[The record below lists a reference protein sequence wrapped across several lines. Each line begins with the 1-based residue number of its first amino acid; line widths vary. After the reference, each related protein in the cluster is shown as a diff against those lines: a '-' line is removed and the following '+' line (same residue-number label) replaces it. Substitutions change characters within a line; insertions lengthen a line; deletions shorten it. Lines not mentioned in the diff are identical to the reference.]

1 MGLIGQNN
9 QYAALYSPI
18 SKTYE
23 EWADENPVIGLNIIA
38 IDTTNQTIRVGN
50 GSARFLELSY
60 SLTRPAWTVGDVI
73 GVEWDRQ
80 SSNPALRRIDI
91 DGNTVDVGSPTSYF
105 DAHPIYG
112 NMVRVRINNL
122 GEELEV
128 GNGRGDG
135 ISSMSTPGTHIM
147 VRIPRAYFK
156 HYRCD
161 GDGTVNPTGRY
172 ERYLVS
178 PIPRSGFTLDPA
190 FYARGRTLN
199 PAEFLYV
206 GAFTGIVDGDVLSS
220 RAGAASTVSQTM
232 QYFEDKA
239 RAVNP
244 DLLGWGIMDIWQ
256 LSLLKKLFI
265 IEFATWNS
273 QLAVGYGRVGSSSQL
288 VTGSAS
294 GLLATNGTGGTTANQ
309 TSAMAWRGIENFW
322 GNISQFII
330 GFNGFTDKYRI
341 INPDGSGTYAAN
353 LSSGTYIETTGI
365 TPIWYSNA
373 QGGALSGTAANGYSY
388 GYIKDFL
395 FTDQTKGLF
404 IPSLLGGSDSTYI
417 PDYFQSV
424 NPTNQPTIWLHGGYW
439 ESALVAGAFA
449 VYLNNPVS
457 HVHSSRGA
465 RVCFV

>member
-1 MGLIGQNN
+1 MGLIN
-9 QYAALYSPI
+9 QTERISALYSPI
-18 SKTYE
+18 SKTYA
-23 EWADENPVIGLNIIA
+23 EWVAEDPVISNNIIA
-38 IDTTNQTIRVGN
+38 IDKTNQTIRVGN
-50 GSARFLELSY
+50 GVSKFSELSY
-60 SLTRPAWTVGDVI
+60 SLTRPAQSASDVI
-73 GVEWDRQ
+73 GVEWDRE
-80 SSNPALRRIDI
+80 SSSVALRRIDI
-91 DGNTVDVGSPTSYF
+91 DGNTVDLTSPTTYF
-105 DAHPIYG
+105 DEHAIYG
-112 NMVRVRINNL
+112 NMVRVRINSL
-122 GEELEV
+122 GQVLET

-135 ISSMSTPGTHIM
+135 ISSLSNPGTHIM

-161 GDGTVNPTGRY
+161 GSGIEDPTGRY

-178 PIPRSGFTLDPA
+178 STPRSGFTLDPA
-190 FYARGRTLN
+190 FYARGRTSN

-206 GAFTGIVDGDVLSS
+206 GAFTGIVDGDILCS
-220 RAGAASTVSQTM
+220 RAGAASTVNQTM
-232 QYFEDKA
+232 QWFENKA

-244 DLLGWGIMDIWQ
+244 DLLGWGIMDIHQ

-273 QLAVGYGRVGSSSQL
+273 QAAVGYGRVGSTSQL

-322 GNISQFII
+322 GNIYQFTI

-341 INPDGSGTYAAN
+341 INPDGSGTYAAD

-373 QGGALSGTAANGYSY
+373 QGGSLSGNASNGYSY
-388 GYIKDFL
+388 GYIKDLL

-417 PDYFQSV
+417 PDHLYSV
-424 NPTNQPTIWLHGGYW
+424 NPTNQPTIWLHGGHW
-439 ESALVAGAFA
+439 AFALLAGAF
-449 VYLNNPVS
+449 VVGLLNPA
-457 HVHSSRGA
+457 SRVDSGLGA
-465 RVCFV
+465 RVCFL

>member
-1 MGLIGQNN
+1 MGLIN
-9 QYAALYSPI
+9 QTERGTSLYSLI
-18 SKTYE
+18 SKTYA
-23 EWADENPVIGLNIIA
+23 EWVAEDPVISNNIIA
-38 IDTTNQTIRVGN
+38 IDKTNQTIRVGN
-50 GSARFLELSY
+50 GVSKFSELSY
-60 SLTRPAWTVGDVI
+60 SLTRPAQSASDVI
-73 GVEWDRQ
+73 GVEWDRE
-80 SSNPALRRIDI
+80 SSSSTLRRIDI
-91 DGNTVDVGSPTSYF
+91 DGNTVDLTSPTTYF
-105 DAHPIYG
+105 DEHAIYG
-112 NMVRVRINNL
+112 NMVRVRINSL
-122 GEELEV
+122 GQVLET

-135 ISSMSTPGTHIM
+135 ISSLSNPGTHIM
-147 VRIPRAYFK
+147 VRVPRSYFK

-161 GDGTVNPTGRY
+161 ASGIEDPTGRY

-178 PIPRSGFTLDPA
+178 STPRSGFTLDPA
-190 FYARGRTLN
+190 FYARGRTSN

-288 VTGSAS
+288 ATGSAS

-322 GNISQFII
+322 GNIWQFII

-341 INPDGSGTYAAN
+341 INPDGSGTYAAD

-373 QGGALSGTAANGYSY
+373 QGGTLSGTSANGYSY
-388 GYIKDFL
+388 GYIKDLL

-417 PDYFQSV
+417 PDYFYSV
-424 NPTNQPTIWLHGGYW
+424 NPTNQPTIWLHGGDW
-439 ESALVAGAFA
+439 SRALNAGAFH
-449 VYLNNPVS
+449 VHLDTPVS
-457 HVHSSRGA
+457 YVASRHGT

>member
-1 MGLIGQNN
+1 MGLIN
-9 QYAALYSPI
+9 QTERGYALYSLI
-18 SKTYE
+18 SKTYA
-23 EWADENPVIGLNIIA
+23 EWVAEDPVISNNIIA
-38 IDTTNQTIRVGN
+38 IDKTNQTIRVGN
-50 GSARFLELSY
+50 GVSKFSELSY
-60 SLTRPAWTVGDVI
+60 SLTRPAQSASDVI
-73 GVEWDRQ
+73 GVEWDRE
-80 SSNPALRRIDI
+80 SSSVALRRIDI
-91 DGNTVDVGSPTSYF
+91 DGNTVDLTSPTTYF
-105 DAHPIYG
+105 DEHAIYG
-112 NMVRVRINNL
+112 NMVRVRINSL
-122 GEELEV
+122 GQVLET

-135 ISSMSTPGTHIM
+135 ISSLSNPGTHIM

-161 GDGTVNPTGRY
+161 GDGTVNPAGRY

-178 PIPRSGFTLDPA
+178 STPRSGFTLDPA
-190 FYARGRTLN
+190 FYARGRTSN

-206 GAFTGIVDGDVLSS
+206 GAFTGIVDGDILSS

-232 QYFEDKA
+232 QWFEDKA
-239 RAVNP
+239 RNVNP
-244 DLLGWGIMDIWQ
+244 NISGWGIMDIWQ

-322 GNISQFII
+322 GNIYQFII

-341 INPDGSGTYAAN
+341 VNPDGSGTYAAD

-373 QGGALSGTAANGYSY
+373 QGGSLSGNASNGYSY
-388 GYIKDFL
+388 GYIKDLL

-417 PDYFQSV
+417 PDYLYSV
-424 NPTNQPTIWLHGGYW
+424 NPTNQPTIWLHGGLW
-439 ESALVAGAFA
+439 ADALCAGTFF
-449 VYLNNPVS
+449 VLLNGPVS
-457 HVHSSRGA
+457 LVNSSVGA
-465 RVCFV
+465 RVCFL

>member
-1 MGLIGQNN
+1 MGLIN
-9 QYAALYSPI
+9 QTERGTSLYSLI
-18 SKTYE
+18 SKTYA
-23 EWADENPVIGLNIIA
+23 EWIAEDPVIPNNIIA
-38 IDTTNQTIRVGN
+38 IDKTNQTIRVGN
-50 GSARFLELSY
+50 GVNKFSELSY
-60 SLTRPAWTVGDVI
+60 SLTRPAQSASDVI
-73 GVEWDRQ
+73 GVEWDRA
-80 SSNPALRRIDI
+80 SSSSTLRRIDI
-91 DGNTVDVGSPTSYF
+91 DGNTVDLTSPTTYF
-105 DAHPIYG
+105 DEHPIYG
-112 NMVRVRINNL
+112 NMVRVRINSL
-122 GEELEV
+122 GQVLET

-135 ISSMSTPGTHIM
+135 ISSLSNPGTHIM
-147 VRIPRAYFK
+147 VRVPRSYFK

-161 GDGTVNPTGRY
+161 ASGIENPTGRY

-178 PIPRSGFTLDPA
+178 STPRSGFTLDPA

-206 GAFTGIVDGDVLSS
+206 GAFTGIVDGDILCS

-232 QYFEDKA
+232 QWFEDKA
-239 RAVNP
+239 RAVNTGL
-244 DLLGWGIMDIWQ
+244 DGWGIMDIWQ

-322 GNISQFII
+322 GNIYQFTI
-330 GFNGFTDKYRI
+330 GFNGFTDKYRFV
-341 INPDGSGTYAAN
+341 NPDGSGTYAAD

-373 QGGALSGTAANGYSY
+373 QGGSLSGNASNGYSY
-388 GYIKDFL
+388 GYIKDLL

-404 IPSLLGGSDSTYI
+404 IPSLLGSSDSTYI
-417 PDYFQSV
+417 PDYLYSV
-424 NPTNQPTIWLHGGYW
+424 NPTNQPTIWLHGGSW
-439 ESALVAGAFA
+439 ALALSAGPFHVILPD
-449 VYLNNPVS
+449 PVS
-457 HVHSSRGA
+457 SVHSSNGA

>member
-1 MGLIGQNN
+1 MGLIN
-9 QYAALYSPI
+9 QTERVSALYSPI
-18 SKTYE
+18 SKTYA
-23 EWADENPVIGLNIIA
+23 EWIAEDPVISNNIIA
-38 IDTTNQTIRVGN
+38 IDKTNQTIRVGN
-50 GSARFLELSY
+50 GVSKFSELSY
-60 SLTRPAWTVGDVI
+60 SLTRPAQSASDVI
-73 GVEWDRQ
+73 GVEWDRE
-80 SSNPALRRIDI
+80 SSSVALRRIDI
-91 DGNTVDVGSPTSYF
+91 DGNTVDLTSPTTYF
-105 DAHPIYG
+105 DEHPIYG
-112 NMVRVRINNL
+112 NMVRVRINSL
-122 GEELEV
+122 GQELEV

-135 ISSMSTPGTHIM
+135 ISSLSNPGSHIM
-147 VRIPRAYFK
+147 VRVPRAYFK

-161 GDGTVNPTGRY
+161 ASGTEDPTGRY

-206 GAFTGIVDGDVLSS
+206 GAFTGIVDGDILCS

-232 QYFEDKA
+232 QWFEDKA

-322 GNISQFII
+322 GNINQFTI

-341 INPDGSGTYAAN
+341 VNPDGSGTYAAN

-373 QGGALSGTAANGYSY
+373 QGGTLSGTAANGYSY

-417 PDYFQSV
+417 PDYLYSV

-439 ESALVAGAFA
+439 THALSAGAFF
-449 VYLNNPVS
+449 VLLDNPASRVF
-457 HVHSSRGA
+457 SSFGA

>member
-1 MGLIGQNN
+1 MGLIN
-9 QYAALYSPI
+9 QTERGTSLYSPI
-18 SKTYE
+18 SKTYA
-23 EWADENPVIGLNIIA
+23 EWVAEDPVISNNIIA
-38 IDTTNQTIRVGN
+38 IDKTNQTIRVGN
-50 GSARFLELSY
+50 GVSKFSELSY
-60 SLTRPAWTVGDVI
+60 SLTRPAQSASDVI
-73 GVEWDRQ
+73 GVEWDRE
-80 SSNPALRRIDI
+80 SSSVALRRIDI
-91 DGNTVDVGSPTSYF
+91 DGNTVDLTSPTTYF
-105 DAHPIYG
+105 DEHAIYG
-112 NMVRVRINNL
+112 NMVRVRINSL
-122 GEELEV
+122 GQVLET

-135 ISSMSTPGTHIM
+135 ISSLSNPGTHIM

-161 GDGTVNPTGRY
+161 GSGIEDPTGRY

-178 PIPRSGFTLDPA
+178 STPRSGFTLDPA
-190 FYARGRTLN
+190 FYARGRVSN

-206 GAFTGIVDGDVLSS
+206 GAFTGIVDGDILSS

-232 QYFEDKA
+232 QWFEDKA

-244 DLLGWGIMDIWQ
+244 DLLGWGIMDIHQ

-273 QLAVGYGRVGSSSQL
+273 QAAVGYGRVGSSSQL
-288 VTGSAS
+288 ATGSAA
-294 GLLATNGTGGTTANQ
+294 GLLGVNGTGGTTANQ

-322 GNISQFII
+322 GNIYQFTI

-341 INPDGSGTYAAN
+341 INPDGSGTYAAD

-373 QGGALSGTAANGYSY
+373 QGGSLSGNASNGYSY
-388 GYIKDFL
+388 GYIKDLL

-404 IPSLLGGSDSTYI
+404 IPSLLGSSDSTYI
-417 PDYFQSV
+417 PDHLYSV
-424 NPTNQPTIWLHGGYW
+424 NPTNQPTIWLHGGGW
-439 ESALVAGAFA
+439 AVALRAGAFDVA
-449 VYLNNPVS
+449 LANPVS
-457 HVHSSRGA
+457 AVGSGYGA

>member
-1 MGLIGQNN
+1 MGLIN
-9 QYAALYSPI
+9 QTERGSSLYSPI
-18 SKTYE
+18 SKTYA
-23 EWADENPVIGLNIIA
+23 EWVAEDPVISNNIIA
-38 IDTTNQTIRVGN
+38 IDKTNQTIRVGN
-50 GSARFLELSY
+50 GVSKFSELSY
-60 SLTRPAWTVGDVI
+60 SLTRPAQSASDVI
-73 GVEWDRQ
+73 GVEWDRE
-80 SSNPALRRIDI
+80 SSSVALRRIDI
-91 DGNTVDVGSPTSYF
+91 DGNTVDLTSPTTYF
-105 DAHPIYG
+105 DEHAIYG
-112 NMVRVRINNL
+112 NMVRVRINSL
-122 GEELEV
+122 GQVLET

-135 ISSMSTPGTHIM
+135 ISSLSNPGTHIM
-147 VRIPRAYFK
+147 VRVPRSYFK

-178 PIPRSGFTLDPA
+178 STPRSGFTLDPA
-190 FYARGRTLN
+190 FYARGRTSN

-322 GNISQFII
+322 GNISQFTI

-341 INPDGSGTYAAN
+341 INPDGSGTYAAD

-373 QGGALSGTAANGYSY
+373 QGGTLSGTSANGYSY

-417 PDYFQSV
+417 PDYLYSV
-424 NPTNQPTIWLHGGYW
+424 NPANQPTIWIHGGPWTY
-439 ESALVAGAFA
+439 ALCGRF
-449 VYLNNPVS
+449 
-457 HVHSSRGA
+457 
-465 RVCFV
+465 FVLC

>member
-1 MGLIGQNN
+1 MGLIGQNS
-9 QYAALYSPI
+9 QYTALYSPI

-23 EWADENPVIGLNIIA
+23 AWADENPVIGLNIIA

-91 DGNTVDVGSPTSYF
+91 DGNTVDVGSPASYF
-105 DAHPIYG
+105 DAHLIYG
-112 NMVRVRINNL
+112 NMVRVRINSL
-122 GEELEV
+122 GQVLET

-135 ISSMSTPGTHIM
+135 ISSLSNPGTHIM

-161 GDGTVNPTGRY
+161 ADGTVNPAGRY

-178 PIPRSGFTLDPA
+178 STPRSGFTLDPA
-190 FYARGRTLN
+190 FYARGRVSN

-206 GAFTGIVDGDVLSS
+206 GAFTGIVDGDILSS
-220 RAGAASTVSQTM
+220 RAGAASTVSETM
-232 QYFEDKA
+232 QWFEDKA

-244 DLLGWGIMDIWQ
+244 DLLGWGIMDIHQ

-288 VTGSAS
+288 ATGSAA
-294 GLLATNGTGGTTANQ
+294 GLLGVNGTGGTTANQ
-309 TSAMAWRGIENFW
+309 SSAMAWRGIENFW
-322 GNISQFII
+322 GNIHQFII
-330 GFNGFTDKYRI
+330 GVNGFTDKYRI

-373 QGGALSGTAANGYSY
+373 QGGMLSGNASNGYSY
-388 GYIKDFL
+388 GYIKDLL

-417 PDYFQSV
+417 PDYLYSV
-424 NPTNQPTIWLHGGYW
+424 NPTNQPTIWLHGGFW
-439 ESALVAGAFA
+439 SRALYAGAFS
-449 VYLNNPVS
+449 VDLFDPVDRVGS
-457 HVHSSRGA
+457 GCGA
-465 RVCFV
+465 RLCFL